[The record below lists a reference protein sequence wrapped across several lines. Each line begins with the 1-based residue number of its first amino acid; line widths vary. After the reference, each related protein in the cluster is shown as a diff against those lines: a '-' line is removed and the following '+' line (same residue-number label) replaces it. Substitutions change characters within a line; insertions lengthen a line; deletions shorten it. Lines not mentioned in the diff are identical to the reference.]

1 MEEANKFRTL
11 FVVEPSHDLSITKK
25 YTDNVKFITTGTEL
39 VEELPERV
47 SVSLEDFDPKLD
59 AIIPMGRTSACL
71 IAGLFIRSKIPK
83 GDKVKIGI
91 YRSDAYIFIDVEV

>member
-39 VEELPERV
+39 VEE
-47 SVSLEDFDPKLD
+47 FDPKLD

-83 GDKVKIGI
+83 GEKVKIGI